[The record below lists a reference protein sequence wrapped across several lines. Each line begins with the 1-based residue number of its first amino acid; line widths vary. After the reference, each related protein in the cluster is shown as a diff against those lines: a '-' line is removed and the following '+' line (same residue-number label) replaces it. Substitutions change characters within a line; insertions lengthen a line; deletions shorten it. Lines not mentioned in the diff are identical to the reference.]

1 MDVLSM
7 TDRLLM
13 MQFLTNVL
21 IVSFGSVYL
30 LFFGILFMIFA
41 RDRTLQNLLFGSII
55 GALVGS
61 FYQCMGYFLVAYWIL
76 VFTVVSFTTP
86 WEHYVPTDYSIMGLL
101 TMYTKRAAYFTWE
114 NPLPT
119 FFMFTV
125 MLLGGNFFINPYT
138 SIHFLSALHV
148 VMIEVMDVLQ
158 LCVDILLI
166 LVPQPLKPWFID
178 FDTPLHTFYLA
189 RIASASLASIFSIC
203 HAYMILKTI
212 HYTVGFFIGLRL
224 NAKKLHQK

>member
-13 MQFLTNVL
+13 MQFLAYVL

-76 VFTVVSFTTP
+76 IFTVVGIG
-86 WEHYVPTDYSIMGLL
+86 YNLGL
-101 TMYTKRAAYFTWE
+101 
-114 NPLPT
+114 
-119 FFMFTV
+119 
-125 MLLGGNFFINPYT
+125 
-138 SIHFLSALHV
+138 
-148 VMIEVMDVLQ
+148 
-158 LCVDILLI
+158 
-166 LVPQPLKPWFID
+166 
-178 FDTPLHTFYLA
+178 
-189 RIASASLASIFSIC
+189 
-203 HAYMILKTI
+203 
-212 HYTVGFFIGLRL
+212 
-224 NAKKLHQK
+224 